1 MFKNIEKENKQRF
14 SLHKLKRLQAAEDTL
29 QTSITEARAMF
40 EEKLIC
46 DFPNQYRVYRYIRNI
61 TESKSMPMVLYFGT
75 QQGNNNVENTNLFKN
90 SFILYSLEILIKL
103 IPIIV
108 ITWLHADVV
117 SPLKDLKF
125 SDYEVYNTLSCQ
137 SGCIKGSWHW
147 WNRTKNTKEL
157 CPTAMLSSLP
167 LVYKVLRAICYTL
180 WVGYPH
186 NYPCA
191 QIRR

>member
-61 TESKSMPMVLYFGT
+61 TESKSMPQVLYFGT
-75 QQGNNNVENTNLFKN
+75 QQGNNDVENTNLFKN

-108 ITWLHADVV
+108 IT
-117 SPLKDLKF
+117 
-125 SDYEVYNTLSCQ
+125 
-137 SGCIKGSWHW
+137 
-147 WNRTKNTKEL
+147 
-157 CPTAMLSSLP
+157 
-167 LVYKVLRAICYTL
+167 
-180 WVGYPH
+180 
-186 NYPCA
+186 
-191 QIRR
+191 